1 VRSPRVALYTL
12 CILAASFAGAG
23 VRAQAPLAND
33 CSEWHECQRQAES
46 AAAAGEFE
54 TFHDLAWRAV
64 QRGPRNDPALMFLLA
79 RAQSLSGR
87 PHDAIVM
94 LQRLAD
100 KGALSAEA
108 IASDD
113 FRRAR
118 QLPSWADIEA
128 RVSAHGGAMNAML
141 PPVSKPPPSTNP
153 SVGASSPAAPSASVS
168 SGVGSNAARADLNNG
183 ATPPSLSR
191 SAEAVRFATAPF
203 ALGGIAYD
211 AVSQRFLLG
220 DRHARKVIVVGERS
234 DHSVDLVRA
243 ASGGFRD
250 IAAIE
255 IDHRRGDLWVASAG
269 DSDGNGL
276 LHKLQLISGRTI
288 KTFPIASDGAPVSPV
303 DVAVTRNGAVVV
315 LDSAA
320 PQLVVLRPGQNTVE
334 RAARLPGS
342 DLTSVTIGDDEDT
355 AYVAH
360 GSGISRVNLRSG
372 TASDVGMPAGATAG
386 RIECLRWHGHGLVAV
401 EQTDGMRRIVGITLN
416 DRGTA
421 ITRRVT
427 ISDNIPGAGRL
438 FAAISGDGLVY
449 VLASDT
455 GQAAAREMVVYRV
468 ELP

>member
-1 VRSPRVALYTL
+1 M
-12 CILAASFAGAG
+12 
-23 VRAQAPLAND
+23 RAQVPPASD
-33 CSEWHECQRQAES
+33 CSEWHECQRLAES
-46 AAAAGEFE
+46 AATAGEFE

-64 QRGPRNDPALMFLLA
+64 QRGPRNDPTLMFLLA

-100 KGALSAEA
+100 KGVLSAEA

-118 QLPSWADIEA
+118 QIPAWADVEA
-128 RVSAHGGAMNAML
+128 RISARGGPVNAML
-141 PPVSKPPPSTNP
+141 PPATAQPTSAPATPSP
-153 SVGASSPAAPSASVS
+153 
-168 SGVGSNAARADLNNG
+168 GVRSDVNNG
-183 ATPPSLSR
+183 ATLPTLSR
-191 SAEAVRFATAPF
+191 SSEAVRFATAPF

-220 DRHARKVIVVGERS
+220 DRNARKVIVVGERS
-234 DHSVDLVRA
+234 DHAVDLVRA

-250 IAAIE
+250 IGAIE

-269 DSDGNGL
+269 DSDGSGL

-303 DVAVTRNGAVVV
+303 DLAVTRNGAVVV

-320 PQLVVLRPGQNTVE
+320 PQLVVLRPGQSAFE
-334 RAARLPGS
+334 RATRLTGS
-342 DLTSVTIGDDEDT
+342 DLTSVAIGDDEDT

-360 GSGISRVNLRSG
+360 GSAISRVNLHTG
-372 TASDVGMPAGATAG
+372 TAADVGMPAGANAV
-386 RIECLRWHGHGLVAV
+386 RIECLRWHRVGLVAV
-401 EQTDGMRRIVGITLN
+401 EQAGGMRRVVRITLN
-416 DRGTA
+416 DRGTS
-421 ITRRVT
+421 ITRRAI
-427 ISDNIPGAGRL
+427 ISDNIPGTGRL

-449 VLASDT
+449 VLTSDT
-455 GQAAAREMVVYRV
+455 GQAATQDMVVYRV